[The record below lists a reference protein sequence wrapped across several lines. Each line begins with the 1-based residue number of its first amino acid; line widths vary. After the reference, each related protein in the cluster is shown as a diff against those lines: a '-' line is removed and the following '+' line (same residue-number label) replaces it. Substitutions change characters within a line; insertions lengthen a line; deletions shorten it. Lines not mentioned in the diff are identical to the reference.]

1 MTHKHD
7 FYPYVVNRAPVGIY
21 ILSQDKFEFLNPEC
35 ERIFGFTIDEL
46 QKSGLEFIKYV
57 HPDDRSF
64 LAERRQARKEGK
76 DIASTYQLRII
87 DKAELHRTLEFDT
100 TPVPGHKDLVLGIV
114 RDITQQK
121 LNEEKLRESEQ
132 RFKGLVERASEG
144 IVIIQ
149 DGLIRY
155 ANPYMEEICGYNN
168 EEFLGEPF
176 HKFVATDSVEMVL
189 DRHKRRNLGESVITC
204 YETVLRNKYSKKV
217 HVDITINEFICEGK
231 TTYLTVIHDITKHKE
246 VEDQLRTT
254 LKKLRHAMNGTIQA
268 ISMIL
273 ETRDPYT
280 AGHQRR
286 VSDLA
291 RSIAVDMGLSAEQ
304 IDAIRIAGILH
315 DIGKIAV
322 PAEILTKPT
331 SLTPAEFE
339 LIKSHSRVA
348 YDILKTV
355 DFPWAIA
362 EIVHQH
368 HERLNGSGYPQGLK
382 GDQILIE
389 AKILAIADVTE
400 AMVSDRPYR
409 AARSLEVALN
419 ELSQCRGILFDPKA
433 IDICIKLFKEKGFN
447 FHKKVDNRHTT

>member
-1 MTHKHD
+1 MTHQHD
-7 FYPYVVNRAPVGIY
+7 FYPYIVNRAPVGIY
-21 ILSQDKFEFLNPEC
+21 ILSQDKFEFLNPAC
-35 ERIFGFTIDEL
+35 ERIFGFTAKEL
-46 QKSGLEFIKYV
+46 QKSGLEFISHI
-57 HPDDRSF
+57 HPNDRKF
-64 LAERRQARKEGK
+64 LLERRQARKEGK
-76 DIASTYQLRII
+76 DIPSTYQLRII
-87 DKAELHRTLEFDT
+87 DKVGMHRILEFDT
-100 TPVPGHKDLVLGIV
+100 TPVPGHEDFVLGIV
-114 RDITQQK
+114 RDVTQQK

-132 RFKGLVERASEG
+132 KFKGLIERASEG
-144 IVIIQ
+144 IVIVQ
-149 DGLIRY
+149 DGLILY
-155 ANPYMEEICGYNN
+155 ANPYMEELCGFKL
-168 EEFLGEPF
+168 EEFIGNPF
-176 HKFVATDSVEMVL
+176 HKYVATDSVEMMM
-189 DRHKRRNLGESVITC
+189 DRHKRRNLGESVIPS
-204 YETVLRNKYSKKV
+204 YETVLKNKYSKRIP
-217 HVDITINEFICEGK
+217 VDININEFTSEGK
-231 TTYLTVIHDITKHKE
+231 TTYLTVIHDITKHKG
-246 VEDQLRTT
+246 VEDQLRAT
-254 LKKLRHAMNGTIQA
+254 LEKLRHAMNGTIQA

-382 GDQILIE
+382 GDHILIE
-389 AKILAIADVTE
+389 AKILAVADVTE

-419 ELSQCRGILFDPKA
+419 ELSQYKGILFDPKA
-433 IDICIKLFKEKGFN
+433 TDVCVRLFKEKGFD